1 MNLAWISLA
10 ALIIA
15 ITLSMVSSV
24 NVGVVSLAFAWI
36 VGVYLGGMPLAKV
49 IGTFPIDLLLN
60 LIGVTLLFGMA
71 NNNGTLGRIAARA
84 VRACKGSA
92 GVIPIMFFFIAL
104 GLSSIGPGNIAT
116 TAIMAPMAM
125 AVAARAVI
133 PPFLMA
139 LMVGNGAQA
148 GALSRFAPTGI
159 IVNKNMLD
167 IGLGGHETQTYLNNL
182 LAHAVVTFVAY
193 FLFGGW
199 RLFTRGPVA
208 QPQMAQSDQVGA
220 RAEAEVVEV
229 EPFTAS
235 HWLTMG
241 VLATLVVVVIWFKA
255 HVGLAA
261 LTGAAMLSL
270 AGAANEKDAIRK
282 MPWGVILMVCGVT
295 VLIGVL
301 SAQRGMELFT
311 EMLATISTP
320 GTVIFTIALVTGA
333 VSVYSSTS
341 GVVLPAFLPTV
352 PGLAARLG
360 ADPMAIASAMY
371 VGGHLVDLSPL
382 STIGA
387 LCIAALP
394 NEADAKKLFNQL
406 LAWGLSM
413 MVVGAVICWILF

>member
-49 IGTFPIDLLLN
+49 IGAFPIDLLLN
-60 LIGVTLLFGMA
+60 LVGVTLLFGMA
-71 NNNGTLGRIAARA
+71 NLNGTLGRIAARA
-84 VRACKGSA
+84 VRACKGNA
-92 GVIPIMFFFIAL
+92 GVIPIMLFFIAL

-125 AVAARAVI
+125 AVGARAAI

-159 IVNKNMLD
+159 IVNKNMFD
-167 IGLGGHETQTYLNNL
+167 IGLGGHETETYLNNL
-182 LAHAVVTFVAY
+182 MAHAVVTFAAY

-199 RLFTRGPVA
+199 RLFTRRPRVE
-208 QPQMAQSDQVGA
+208 PMMAQSDQVGA
-220 RAEAEVVEV
+220 RAEAEIVDV
-229 EPFTAS
+229 EPFEPT
-235 HWLTMG
+235 HWLTLA
-241 VLATLVVVVIWFKA
+241 VLVTLVVVVIEFGA

-261 LTGAAMLSL
+261 LTGAAILSL
-270 AGAANEKDAIRK
+270 LKAANEKDAIKK
-282 MPWGVILMVCGVT
+282 MPWGVIIMVCGVT

-301 SAQRGMELFT
+301 AAQGGMDLFRN
-311 EMLATISTP
+311 MLAAISTP
-320 GTVIFTIALVTGA
+320 STVTFMMALVTGA

-352 PGLAARLG
+352 PGLAQQIG
-360 ADPMAIASAMY
+360 ADPMAIASSMN

-387 LCIAALP
+387 LCIAALS
-394 NEADAKKLFNQL
+394 NEAEAKKLFNQL

-413 MVVGAVICWILF
+413 ILVGAVICWILF